1 MNTLLIADR
10 LVDLL
15 SRITG
20 QKLTQG
26 DTTPPIIFLANLITV
41 LLGVIF
47 ADGIVTEEEKQRL
60 LTMLYRFSTPK
71 SDVRQLTHLMIKGI
85 KQSQLYS
92 NFNEVLTL
100 INPLTQSERL
110 LLIGFGY
117 EMSAASGNVNCHEQE
132 YLEVLAKYLDVKPQH
147 LLVLAAAFKPEKY
160 FEQAVLNEVYMLLD
174 PELFQGQNTG
184 FVKEP
189 SVQEGRRQKAEGRRN
204 ETEGDSNLFCLGDTK
219 QKFSGGLKPKTRLVT
234 GRVQESEFPSAFPDK
249 VPILP
254 AKTRITEPGVSVS
267 YEGLKKFQKL
277 SKQLDNYYQQIFQ
290 IVQAC
295 YKSNFL
301 PKDLIDEVS
310 TFRKSL
316 QLKQFRLAVIGEFSQ
331 GKSTLLNALLGEEI
345 QPTREIPCTAT
356 VTILKYGMQKRI
368 VCRYKDGS
376 EEEIQFDDYQQKTS
390 ISEDAAIDC
399 LSDELIHSEIEEVIF
414 EHPDLELCSSGVEI
428 IDSPGLNERPELTD
442 ITQKLLQDIDAAI
455 FITNASR
462 SLTQGERDL
471 LYELKIKL
479 NDGKDDKP
487 ANNLFIVGNFMDLV
501 RTQKGREQVKQRIF
515 NFVQGDNPI
524 ITDKNRVHFISGQA
538 ALDAI
543 LNGYEDEYRKSFD
556 SFTKSIENFL
566 VFERGA
572 LKIERAVNEANR
584 LIEKIINTLE
594 KTDYTLKRNIET
606 NQTEKQKILEQIG
619 EASGHDVKI
628 CILAVELMDQALKKA
643 NTFWDEWCEDLT
655 ERMIL
660 RSESWDFKHSQIG
673 SQQKLILEYSQC
685 FIKDL
690 VDEINEWNN
699 NKLNDIIL
707 RESLQILE
715 TNIQHELNII
725 QANIQQLDIKI
736 DTSFSKEIELFSRDI
751 TREFMD
757 FTSIS
762 IKNALVV
769 ELGQSIGIGFGFI
782 AGFIAKVTAMIASN
796 FRLDSVDNEEFYNPI
811 KMKVLEIGLEKFEES
826 IDVVYQKLCGNFDA
840 IFDSKVE
847 SANRVIEQAISLY
860 EDLLQQQEKT
870 EQEALIKYNI
880 SKNLIVQQCQELS
893 QVQNRI
899 NTDIGLCYSERI
911 NKIIIKRQYDTKTIL
926 MINGKSTAVKLPN

>member
-1 MNTLLIADR
+1 MNTLLIGDR

-20 QKLTQG
+20 QKLTQL
-26 DTTPPIIFLANLITV
+26 DTTPPVIFLANLITV
-41 LLGVIF
+41 LLGVMF

-60 LTMLYRFSTPK
+60 LKMLYRFSTPK
-71 SDVRQLTHLMIKGI
+71 SDVRHLTHLMIKGI
-85 KQSQLYS
+85 KESQLYS
-92 NFNEVLTL
+92 KLNEVLTL

-117 EMSAASGNVNCHEQE
+117 EMSAATGQVNCHEQE
-132 YLEVLAKYLDVKPQH
+132 YLEALAKYLDIKPQH
-147 LLVLAAAFKPEKY
+147 LLVLAAAFKPEKH
-160 FEQAVLNEVYMLLD
+160 FDQAVLNEVNMLLN
-174 PELFQGQNTG
+174 PELFQEKKIG
-184 FVKEP
+184 FIKEP
-189 SVQEGRRQKAEGRRN
+189 G
-204 ETEGDSNLFCLGDTK
+204 
-219 QKFSGGLKPKTRLVT
+219 
-234 GRVQESEFPSAFPDK
+234 DK

-254 AKTRITEPGVSVS
+254 AKTKITESRVSVS
-267 YEGLKKFQKL
+267 YEGLKQIQEL
-277 SKQLDNYYQQIFQ
+277 SKQLNNYCQQISQ

-295 YKSNFL
+295 YESNFVS
-301 PKDLIDEVS
+301 KDLIDEVS
-310 TFRKSL
+310 TFTKNL
-316 QLKQFRLAVIGEFSQ
+316 QLKQFRLAVVGEFSQ

-376 EEEIQFDDYQQKTS
+376 EEEIQFDEYQQKAS
-390 ISEDAAIDC
+390 ISEDAAISC
-399 LSDELIHSEIEEVIF
+399 LNDDLLHSEIEEIIF

-428 IDSPGLNERPELTD
+428 IDSPGLNEHPELTV
-442 ITQKLLQDIDAAI
+442 ITQKLLQNIDAAI

-462 SLTQGERDL
+462 SLTQGERNL
-471 LYELKIKL
+471 LHELKIKL

-501 RTQKGREQVKQRIF
+501 RTEKGHEQVKQRIF

-543 LNGYEDEYRKSFD
+543 LNGYEDEYRKAFD
-556 SFTKSIENFL
+556 NFTKSIESFL
-566 VFERGA
+566 VFECGA
-572 LKIERAVNEANR
+572 LKIERAVNGANR

-594 KTDYTLKRNIET
+594 KTDYALKSNIEI

-619 EASGHDVKI
+619 EASGRDVKI
-628 CILAVELMDQALKKA
+628 CMVAVELMDQSLEKA
-643 NTFWDEWCEDLT
+643 NISWNEWCEDLS
-655 ERMIL
+655 ERMVS
-660 RSESWDFKHSQIG
+660 RSENWYFKHNPIG
-673 SQQKLILEYSQC
+673 NNKKLILEYSQY

-690 VDEINEWNN
+690 LDEINEWNN
-699 NKLNDIIL
+699 NQFNDIVL
-707 RESLQILE
+707 RESLQVLE
-715 TNIQHELNII
+715 ENVKHELNII
-725 QANIQQLDIKI
+725 QAYLQQLDIRL
-736 DTSFSKEIELFSRDI
+736 DTSFSKEIGLLSRDI
-751 TREFMD
+751 TSDFMK
-757 FTSIS
+757 FSSIS
-762 IKNALVV
+762 IRNALVV

-782 AGFIAKVTAMIASN
+782 AAFIAKVTAMIASN
-796 FRLDSVDNEEFYNPI
+796 FGLDSVDNEEFYNPI

-826 IDVVYQKLCGNFDA
+826 IDVVYKKLCENFEA

-926 MINGKSTAVKLPN
+926 MINGKSTAVKLPK